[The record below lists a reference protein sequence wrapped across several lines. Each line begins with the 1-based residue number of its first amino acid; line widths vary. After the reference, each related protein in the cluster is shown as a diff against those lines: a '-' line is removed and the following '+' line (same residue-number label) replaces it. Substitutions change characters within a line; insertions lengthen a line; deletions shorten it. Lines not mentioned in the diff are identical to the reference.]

1 MPKSFHNLEKEKQ
14 QRIINAALQEF
25 AEKGYEQAS
34 TNQIVKNAGIGKGM
48 LFYYFNNKQEL
59 YDYLINYCF
68 DLVQKGYVQQID
80 LSEPDFIER
89 FRQASMSK
97 LTFFDENPYV
107 FNFLGV
113 IMLTED
119 ELLSS
124 DTRNKIKQLQQIA
137 FDSIYKNIDYSLF
150 REDVDV
156 QKAMDL
162 IKWSM
167 DGYREYMSQ
176 KYKGE
181 ELENVDMEK
190 LTLEFTQYLDTLK
203 TAFYK

>member
-1 MPKSFHNLEKEKQ
+1 MPKPFHNLEQEKQ
-14 QRIINAALQEF
+14 QRIISASLQEF
-25 AEKGYEQAS
+25 SEKGYEQAS

-48 LFYYFNNKQEL
+48 LFYYFNNKREL

-68 DLVQKGYVQQID
+68 DLVHNGYVQQID

-89 FRQASMSK
+89 FRQASMNK
-97 LTFFDENPYV
+97 LTFFNENPFV
-107 FNFLGV
+107 FNFLGI

-119 ELLSS
+119 ELLPH
-124 DTRNKIKQLQQIA
+124 DTRKKIEQLQQIA
-137 FDSIYKNIDYSLF
+137 YDSIYKDIDYSLF
-150 REDVDV
+150 RDDIDT

-167 DGYREYMSQ
+167 DGYREDISQ
-176 KYKGE
+176 VYKGE
-181 ELENVDMEK
+181 DIANVNMEK

-203 TAFYK
+203 IAFYK